1 MEQAILSAL
10 ENGQALVIQRQREQI
25 EALQNELDAL
35 RLYVDELCAASPGN
49 RDEKMFSREIPIFA
63 IPKSERIVKFGALA
77 AGVGLSE
84 A

>member
-35 RLYVDELCAASPGN
+35 RLYVDELCTAGPGQ
-49 RDEKMFSREIPIFA
+49 RDEKMFAREIPILA
-63 IPKSERIVKFGALA
+63 VPKP
-77 AGVGLSE
+77 
-84 A
+84 